1 MLCGH
6 AEHVWVEDLAV
17 QEVMQ
22 EGMTG
27 SVFLKMVVLGLQLV
41 LCDIHVRRNNK
52 DTESLLIFSSAT
64 WGNTTKIIFA
74 SKNILFICLAI
85 INFLFIT

>member
-27 SVFLKMVVLGLQLV
+27 SVFLKMVVLGLQVV
-41 LCDIHVRRNNK
+41 LCDIHVHRNNK
-52 DTESLLIFSSAT
+52 DTESLIFSSAA

-74 SKNILFICLAI
+74 SKNSLFICLAI
-85 INFLFIT
+85 SNFLFIA

>member
-1 MLCGH
+1 MLCAH

-27 SVFLKMVVLGLQLV
+27 SVFLKMVVLGLQLL
-41 LCDIHVRRNNK
+41 LCDIHVGRNNK
-52 DTESLLIFSSAT
+52 DTESLLIFS
-64 WGNTTKIIFA
+64 
-74 SKNILFICLAI
+74 LFFLLPHGEIPPKSFLPARI
-85 INFLFIT
+85 AFLFAWQ